1 MRSSARTKGDLV
13 NLSNRLDTAAVVVVG
28 KESVGKSALVG
39 ALTGSHPVTA
49 NVRGTTISCETY
61 KGEDRAFVDTPGI
74 LRESD
79 SLTTRMALAR
89 LGESD
94 HILVVVNG
102 THLDE
107 DLAELVPLARGKRGT
122 VVVTFWDKVRQR
134 PDATETLARLEAA
147 VGVPMIPVDARRL
160 SAEDRETILQTVAE
174 PREFPAAL
182 PSTQAGWTIEP
193 RRGPFELPRLGR
205 LLALALLFVPP
216 WIAVSYANRLADT
229 LYDPLEALLGPALD
243 AARAWPAPLSSI
255 LAGNYGLLSMGP
267 FLLLYA
273 IPTVALFALIL
284 ALFKTSGLIDR
295 LSVALDPW
303 LRPFGLSGRD
313 LVRVIMGFGCNV
325 PAVINSRACS
335 SCSRGTCV
343 SAISFGAACSY
354 QMPATLA
361 VFAAAGKGSLAYVYV
376 GLLATTTLIYLRLLV
391 GPTAARPANRLKLV
405 GRDFLHWPTPSAVGR
420 DAWFVVRQFLF
431 LALPVFFLICVG
443 ASLLQWAGAFTL
455 LTRALAPVMTLFNLP
470 PEAALAVILGSIR
483 KDGIAIGLLG
493 SGQHTLKVPLATSTQ
508 LVTAV
513 YLAGVLMP
521 CLVTLITVTRE
532 MSPRFALR
540 MVGRQ
545 IAAAAIF
552 SLVIAW
558 GGALIF

>member
-1 MRSSARTKGDLV
+1 ME
-13 NLSNRLDTAAVVVVG
+13 LSNRLESAAVVVVG

-39 ALTGSHPVTA
+39 ALTGGHPVTA

-61 KGEDRAFVDTPGI
+61 VDGDRAFVDTPGI

-89 LGESD
+89 LGASD
-94 HILVVVNG
+94 HVLVVVNG

-107 DLAELVPLARGKRGT
+107 DLEELVPLARGKRGT
-122 VVVTFWDKVRQR
+122 VVVTFWDKVRRR
-134 PDATETLARLEAA
+134 PDAAETLARLEAD
-147 VGVPMIPVDARRL
+147 VGVPMIPVDARNL
-160 SAEDRETILQTVAE
+160 SAKDRATILETVE
-174 PREFPAAL
+174 KPREFPAA
-182 PSTQAGWTIEP
+182 PPAAKAGWTIEP
-193 RRGPFELPRLGR
+193 RRGPFEIPVLGR

-216 WIAVSYANRLADT
+216 WLAVSYANRTADA
-229 LYDPLEALLGPALD
+229 LYDPLEALLAPALH
-243 AARAWPAPLSSI
+243 AARSWPAPLSSI
-255 LAGNYGLLSMGP
+255 FAGDYGLLSMGP
-267 FLLLYA
+267 FLFLYA

-295 LSVALDPW
+295 LSVALDPL

-361 VFAAAGKGSLAYVYV
+361 VFAAAGMGSLAYAYV

-391 GPTAARPANRLKLV
+391 GPTAARSANRLKLV
-405 GRDFLHWPTPSAVGR
+405 GRDFLHWPTPRAVGR

-431 LALPVFFLICVG
+431 LALPVFLLICLG
-443 ASLLQWAGAFTL
+443 ASLLQWTGAFAW
-455 LTRALAPVMTLFNLP
+455 LTRALAPVMALFNLP

-493 SGQHTLKVPLATSTQ
+493 SQWQTLKVPLTTPTQ
-508 LVTAV
+508 VLTAV

-521 CLVTLITVTRE
+521 CLVTLITVVRE
-532 MSPRFALR
+532 MSPRFAVR
-540 MVGRQ
+540 MVARQ
-545 IAAAAIF
+545 IAAAAF
-552 SLVIAW
+552 FTLVIAW
-558 GGALIF
+558 VGALVF